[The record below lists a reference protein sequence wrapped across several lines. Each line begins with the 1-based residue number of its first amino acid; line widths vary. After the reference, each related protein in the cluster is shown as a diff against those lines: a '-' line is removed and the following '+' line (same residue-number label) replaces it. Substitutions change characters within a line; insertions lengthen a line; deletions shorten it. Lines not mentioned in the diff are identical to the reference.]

1 MTQHQVL
8 QMRMLRHLLNYCLGI
23 IFKYGDRSEPAKRE
37 RERRGWVNGW
47 EGMLLKEE
55 RQRQLAIKVSQGVTR
70 REAYRRKS
78 QQQCQKVQMSHR
90 NPEIRHKSSQ
100 VLLF

>member
-1 MTQHQVL
+1 
-8 QMRMLRHLLNYCLGI
+8 
-23 IFKYGDRSEPAKRE
+23 
-37 RERRGWVNGW
+37 
-47 EGMLLKEE
+47 MLLKEE

-70 REAYRRKS
+70 REAYRRKG

-100 VLLF
+100 VLLFENEQVTPELASQHHLCAIPQKAPLPIKFFYSTECP